1 MSATL
6 TDKPTDTGT
15 SRRLLR
21 GLPWLVVRQHRIALA
36 CVLGLT
42 LLTAIWIVY
51 ERHDLVQL
59 LDAKGWPEKDAG
71 QPLENNRGY
80 GYITSIISGL
90 PLILAVFIGAP
101 LIAGDQ
107 ESGTAQLVTTQS
119 VSRRQWLIAK
129 LGLAYTLA
137 LVSGVVLSALFTW
150 WWKPYRSLFPSEWID
165 GLIFDNTGPVLP
177 AFLLF
182 LTAAGV
188 TIGVLVR
195 RVLPAM
201 VGAFLFTAM
210 TTLFV
215 WDEIRVRIGVT
226 HMFTYPLNSDLPE
239 RFNDAYEADRWV
251 GSADGTLYNWG
262 ICAEATEKAQN
273 ACIKEHGIVNNVIE
287 YLDYSQMGT
296 MQWTA
301 AGILLAGTALLT
313 AFTLWWTSAVRCRTG
328 SPLLRKVSAIERK
341 VKSVVVFRIDRR
353 SGVSTYLQIVRQVE
367 QALRMGALE
376 VGDRLPTAAQVA
388 ATTKVN
394 PNTTL
399 KAYRE
404 LERMGLA
411 EVRQG
416 AGTFITRTLAQ
427 PQSGPD
433 SRCGPR

>member
-6 TDKPTDTGT
+6 TDKPTDTGR

-80 GYITSIISGL
+80 GYITSIINGL

-273 ACIKEHGIVNNVIE
+273 ACIREHGIVNNVIE

-313 AFTLWWTSAVRCRTG
+313 AFTLWWTSRR
-328 SPLLRKVSAIERK
+328 PL
-341 VKSVVVFRIDRR
+341 
-353 SGVSTYLQIVRQVE
+353 
-367 QALRMGALE
+367 
-376 VGDRLPTAAQVA
+376 
-388 ATTKVN
+388 
-394 PNTTL
+394 
-399 KAYRE
+399 
-404 LERMGLA
+404 
-411 EVRQG
+411 
-416 AGTFITRTLAQ
+416 
-427 PQSGPD
+427 
-433 SRCGPR
+433 

>member
-6 TDKPTDTGT
+6 TDRPTETGT

-165 GLIFDNTGPVLP
+165 GLVFDNTGPVLP

-301 AGILLAGTALLT
+301 AGILLTGTALLT
-313 AFTLWWTSAVRCRTG
+313 AFTLWWTSRR
-328 SPLLRKVSAIERK
+328 PL
-341 VKSVVVFRIDRR
+341 
-353 SGVSTYLQIVRQVE
+353 
-367 QALRMGALE
+367 
-376 VGDRLPTAAQVA
+376 
-388 ATTKVN
+388 
-394 PNTTL
+394 
-399 KAYRE
+399 
-404 LERMGLA
+404 
-411 EVRQG
+411 
-416 AGTFITRTLAQ
+416 
-427 PQSGPD
+427 
-433 SRCGPR
+433 

>member
-6 TDKPTDTGT
+6 TDKPTGTGT

-80 GYITSIISGL
+80 EYITSIINGL

-129 LGLAYTLA
+129 LGLAYALA

-313 AFTLWWTSAVRCRTG
+313 AFALWWTSRR
-328 SPLLRKVSAIERK
+328 PL
-341 VKSVVVFRIDRR
+341 
-353 SGVSTYLQIVRQVE
+353 
-367 QALRMGALE
+367 
-376 VGDRLPTAAQVA
+376 
-388 ATTKVN
+388 
-394 PNTTL
+394 
-399 KAYRE
+399 
-404 LERMGLA
+404 
-411 EVRQG
+411 
-416 AGTFITRTLAQ
+416 
-427 PQSGPD
+427 
-433 SRCGPR
+433 

>member
-80 GYITSIISGL
+80 GYITSIINGL

-226 HMFTYPLNSDLPE
+226 HMFTYPLNSDLPD

-273 ACIKEHGIVNNVIE
+273 ACIKKHGIVNNVIE

-313 AFTLWWTSAVRCRTG
+313 AFTLWWTSRR
-328 SPLLRKVSAIERK
+328 PL
-341 VKSVVVFRIDRR
+341 
-353 SGVSTYLQIVRQVE
+353 
-367 QALRMGALE
+367 
-376 VGDRLPTAAQVA
+376 
-388 ATTKVN
+388 
-394 PNTTL
+394 
-399 KAYRE
+399 
-404 LERMGLA
+404 
-411 EVRQG
+411 
-416 AGTFITRTLAQ
+416 
-427 PQSGPD
+427 
-433 SRCGPR
+433 